1 MRTALVLAACMA
13 FTVAGTASAA
23 ATKPAGPFA
32 NLKFRNLGPA
42 VSGGRVSTVTGI
54 PGKPD
59 IYYVGTAG
67 GGLWKT
73 TDGGIKWD
81 NVFKHGDSASIGAV
95 ALAPSNTNDIW
106 LGTGEAN
113 PRNDVL
119 LGHGVYF
126 SPDAGKTWQF
136 KGLKDAGLI
145 SNIVVDPHDPNTV
158 WVAVLGDPWKPSPTR
173 GVFMT
178 TDGGR
183 NWNKVLYVND
193 TTGASDIEIDP
204 SNPKVLYA
212 GMWTEQRKPW
222 TQVNGSTDGGIFK
235 STDGGRTW
243 NKLGGGLPTTD
254 PTDRVKI
261 AIAPSA
267 PHTVYATMPTQK
279 CILWGS
285 TDSGGHWQCISNN
298 HELAVRMFYFS
309 SMAVAP
315 NDPKTIYFS
324 SFNLM
329 KSSDGGK
336 TAKVID
342 HGVHVDHH
350 AIWID
355 PNNPER
361 IIQGNDGGAYASVNG
376 GKSWRAFNNL
386 PIEEFYTVAI
396 ADTRPFGVCGGIQDN
411 NSACG
416 PSNSLSS
423 SGIWG
428 ADWWNPS
435 GGDGTYTVPAP
446 SDPAIVY
453 AASQTGFASRID
465 TRNWTRKF
473 IRPVMTS
480 MGDTPISKLQYRF
493 NWSAPIAVSPT
504 DPDTLYIGGNVLFKS
519 TDGGANWTTI
529 SKDLTR
535 DIKEHQ
541 PVAGGPVFHDISSA
555 ENSDTILSI
564 TIAPT
569 DPEVIWVGT
578 DDGLVWVTKDGGANW
593 TNVSAGLP
601 QTVSLGRITQIGVS
615 PFDAGKA
622 YIAID
627 GHMLGD
633 EHPYVLKTSDYGAHW
648 QGITNGLP
656 DDYSA
661 IVVREDP
668 NRQGLLALGTMRGLY
683 LSFDDGAH
691 WEPMTA
697 NLPTMAVFDLKF
709 TRSPH
714 DLVLAT
720 HGRGLWILDNLEALE
735 QWQPRMA
742 NEAFHLFTA
751 SQGVEWQEFGGRHI
765 GPAPGDFTTP
775 NPPAGPVIAYSLAK
789 AISVPKGCAAEEK
802 QDENESAQRNSKKQE
817 HAPPFNA
824 CNPVTI
830 TITDSSGK
838 PVATLRGPG
847 KAGINDVA
855 WNMRY
860 TGVELPKSMR
870 PPREHET
877 HQPTGPL
884 ALPGTYQAV
893 VKAEGHGD
901 KVALTV
907 TSDPRV
913 ETPMDVQRAAFDA
926 GMKLRDEAAA
936 DVAMIARTH
945 DMLEA
950 LDKTL
955 AATANAA
962 PGSAKA
968 GVHASAVA
976 LQQKLA
982 DFAKNLYAPNVQ
994 YKVPEDDIHAIAPW
1008 GMSFLG
1014 LYGNVSRMG
1023 PAQAPNA
1030 RQRQY
1035 IAQREADLQPLLDDF
1050 NGPLRQAVVQYN
1062 QQAQKAGVQ
1071 TLSIG
1076 EPVKIGDPKLLASDT

>member
-235 STDGGRTW
+235 STDGG
-243 NKLGGGLPTTD
+243 LPTTD

-435 GGDGTYTVPAP
+435 GG
-446 SDPAIVY
+446 
-453 AASQTGFASRID
+453 
-465 TRNWTRKF
+465 
-473 IRPVMTS
+473 
-480 MGDTPISKLQYRF
+480 
-493 NWSAPIAVSPT
+493 
-504 DPDTLYIGGNVLFKS
+504 
-519 TDGGANWTTI
+519 
-529 SKDLTR
+529 
-535 DIKEHQ
+535 
-541 PVAGGPVFHDISSA
+541 
-555 ENSDTILSI
+555 
-564 TIAPT
+564 
-569 DPEVIWVGT
+569 
-578 DDGLVWVTKDGGANW
+578 
-593 TNVSAGLP
+593 
-601 QTVSLGRITQIGVS
+601 
-615 PFDAGKA
+615 
-622 YIAID
+622 
-627 GHMLGD
+627 
-633 EHPYVLKTSDYGAHW
+633 
-648 QGITNGLP
+648 
-656 DDYSA
+656 
-661 IVVREDP
+661 
-668 NRQGLLALGTMRGLY
+668 
-683 LSFDDGAH
+683 
-691 WEPMTA
+691 
-697 NLPTMAVFDLKF
+697 
-709 TRSPH
+709 
-714 DLVLAT
+714 
-720 HGRGLWILDNLEALE
+720 
-735 QWQPRMA
+735 
-742 NEAFHLFTA
+742 
-751 SQGVEWQEFGGRHI
+751 
-765 GPAPGDFTTP
+765 
-775 NPPAGPVIAYSLAK
+775 
-789 AISVPKGCAAEEK
+789 
-802 QDENESAQRNSKKQE
+802 
-817 HAPPFNA
+817 
-824 CNPVTI
+824 
-830 TITDSSGK
+830 
-838 PVATLRGPG
+838 
-847 KAGINDVA
+847 
-855 WNMRY
+855 
-860 TGVELPKSMR
+860 
-870 PPREHET
+870 
-877 HQPTGPL
+877 
-884 ALPGTYQAV
+884 
-893 VKAEGHGD
+893 
-901 KVALTV
+901 
-907 TSDPRV
+907 
-913 ETPMDVQRAAFDA
+913 
-926 GMKLRDEAAA
+926 
-936 DVAMIARTH
+936 
-945 DMLEA
+945 
-950 LDKTL
+950 
-955 AATANAA
+955 
-962 PGSAKA
+962 
-968 GVHASAVA
+968 
-976 LQQKLA
+976 
-982 DFAKNLYAPNVQ
+982 
-994 YKVPEDDIHAIAPW
+994 
-1008 GMSFLG
+1008 
-1014 LYGNVSRMG
+1014 
-1023 PAQAPNA
+1023 
-1030 RQRQY
+1030 
-1035 IAQREADLQPLLDDF
+1035 
-1050 NGPLRQAVVQYN
+1050 
-1062 QQAQKAGVQ
+1062 
-1071 TLSIG
+1071 
-1076 EPVKIGDPKLLASDT
+1076 